1 MKPNSCAG
9 RSFSTATC
17 RRATPFPPP
26 ELNLGISAEALLIA
40 IGGVEIDG
48 HTMIEGSI
56 VAAFPKG
63 ASVEIHVQ
71 SAIAMTEEAMH
82 GWLIQESPVAV
93 YATARISALIV
104 RANPPRIRPN
114 CRTPHAL
121 SSSAD
126 LAALSR

>member
-1 MKPNSCAG
+1 
-9 RSFSTATC
+9 
-17 RRATPFPPP
+17 
-26 ELNLGISAEALLIA
+26 
-40 IGGVEIDG
+40 
-48 HTMIEGSI
+48 MIEGSI
-56 VAAFPKG
+56 IAAFPKG

-71 SAIAMTEEAMH
+71 SAIAMTEEAEEAMH
-82 GWLIQESPVAV
+82 GWLLQESPVQDAV
-93 YATARISALIV
+93 YATARISALII